1 MEIKAKFK
9 GRDGS
14 VGYRNG
20 ANYKLIFAA
29 DSSGVRAFDSGRPA
43 SSVVMY
49 SSLKAFLNNWQVLS

>member
-20 ANYKLIFAA
+20 VNYRIIFAA
-29 DSSGVRAFDSGRPA
+29 DSQGIRLYDSARPKD
-43 SSVVMY
+43 SVVMY
-49 SSLKAFLNNWQVLS
+49 SSLGAFLNNWQIFR

>member
-20 ANYKLIFAA
+20 ANYRLVFAA
-29 DSSGVRAFDSGRPA
+29 DAQGIRLYDTARPA

-49 SSLKAFLNNWQVLS
+49 SSLKSFLNNWQIFA